1 MADRVVVG
9 NPFENQIGTVAP
21 TATPVDTYVR
31 PVVER
36 SPFESLA
43 STLANLER
51 KAVPALARQE
61 ERMAK
66 KEFAEGQRLYEENR
80 IAIGEAVKKGIIAEG
95 ESPYVR
101 KGYRVSQMN
110 TMAAR
115 YADDLER
122 ALETKKLYHSG
133 DPKKI
138 EEFIKTFQADFVK
151 NNGMDGFSDS
161 ELSTYFGQPTAKANE
176 AFRSAWQTKHVAY
189 AAAQA
194 YKAFE
199 TEVATYTAN
208 LFSPDQTPEE
218 HSAALGQLKGFL
230 ESRAAG
236 MATDGLDNGK
246 VLDTILTGIGIAVE
260 KTGQTD
266 ILDVLGGTKLGT
278 DYAMKSLK
286 VQGKMLDIQAK
297 ALTIRTALR
306 TAEDKAEKERQTG
319 FRAEASRA
327 HLAFITDP
335 SPANRAAM
343 DTAIASLEQMGN
355 EESVEQAIK
364 MREAINQFDADETK
378 DFQSSPENLLEYRM
392 AMSEAKTLTEAYA
405 ITSSFIGAGKI
416 EKADVASAI
425 NDWQNKFDPAKVN
438 EFGLNFYSN
447 ATPEGDA
454 RSKLLKLILK
464 NEADY
469 EEIDKQARANSL
481 TFEYQTMFLET
492 AIEFQRANGRP
503 MSSIEKM
510 ETSRRLFELLS
521 APIIQEGKY

>member
-21 TATPVDTYVR
+21 TASPVDTYVR
-31 PVVER
+31 PVVEK

-151 NNGMDGFSDS
+151 NNGMEGFSDS
-161 ELSTYFGQPTAKANE
+161 ELSTYFGQTASKANE
-176 AFRSAWQTKHVAY
+176 AFRGAWQKKHIAY

-199 TEVATYTAN
+199 TEVATYTSN

-218 HSAALGQLKGFL
+218 HTAALGQLKGWL
-230 ESRAAG
+230 EKRSAS
-236 MATDGLDNGK
+236 MATDGMDNGK
-246 VLDTILTGIGIAVE
+246 VVDTILAGIGIAVE
-260 KTGQTD
+260 RTGQTD
-266 ILDVLGGTKLGT
+266 ILDVLGTTKLGT
-278 DYAMKSLK
+278 DFANKSLK
-286 VQGKMLDIQAK
+286 VQAKMLDIQA
-297 ALTIRTALR
+297 AALR
-306 TAEDKAEKERQTG
+306 INTARRAAEEKAEETRQSN
-319 FRAEASRA
+319 FRTEAGRVQ
-327 HLAFITDP
+327 LAFLMDP
-335 SPANRAAM
+335 SEENRLALNQS
-343 DTAIASLEQMGN
+343 IADLNATGDEKT
-355 EESVEQAIK
+355 VEQAISMAEMIQK
-364 MREAINQFDADETK
+364 FDADAAT
-378 DFQSSPENLLEYRM
+378 DMRTSPENALEYRM
-392 AMSEAKTLTEAYA
+392 AISKATTLTEVYA
-405 ITSSFIGAGKI
+405 ITNSHIEAGKI
-416 EKADVASAI
+416 EKSDIGPVI
-425 NDWQNKFDPAKVN
+425 NDWQNKFDPTKVN
-438 EFGLNFYSN
+438 EYGLQFFTAST
-447 ATPEGDA
+447 AEGAAMD
-454 RSKLLKLILK
+454 KLKRLVLK
-464 NEADY
+464 NEEDY
-469 EEIDKQARANSL
+469 EDVTKQHRAATL
-481 TFEYQTMFLET
+481 EFQFQELFLET
-492 AIEFQRANGRP
+492 AIQYQKANGQQ
-503 MSSIEKM
+503 MTSLEKM
-510 ETSRRLFELLS
+510 QTSKLIFDALS
-521 APIIQEGKY
+521 APFLPPEGN